1 MMNKFKIGDRV
12 WPTMPSYSEAEPN
25 TGTVIDIS
33 DIASCPWPVAVR
45 MDRNSN
51 VGLYAYDEL
60 EHVEGDVVKE
70 SLFVTRLEEKGAIF
84 EQAIRR
90 AAKGVS
96 TDTGD
101 MMSEFSVGDR
111 VRGPM
116 PGYSA
121 TGYGNGIIIDI
132 SSIDGNPWPVVVAM
146 DNGAEYRYA
155 YYELEHV
162 EESEHIDSLDE
173 YQRRTQDTAV
183 YPGQGAFS
191 GATYAA
197 MALNEEAGEVAGKV
211 AKFIRKSS
219 GWNELLNYGIGSDPY
234 NEHYPE
240 ELLLAVSKELGD
252 VLYQAARVAE
262 EFGLNLSDIATENI
276 ERLADRKKRDVIIG
290 EGDNR

>member
-1 MMNKFKIGDRV
+1 MMNKFKIDN
-12 WPTMPSYSEAEPN
+12 A
-25 TGTVIDIS
+25 
-33 DIASCPWPVAVR
+33 PWPVDVR
-45 MDRNSN
+45 
-51 VGLYAYDEL
+51 LYDEP
-60 EHVEGDVVKE
+60 K
-70 SLFVTRLEEKGAIF
+70 
-84 EQAIRR
+84 
-90 AAKGVS
+90 
-96 TDTGD
+96 
-101 MMSEFSVGDR
+101 
-111 VRGPM
+111 
-116 PGYSA
+116 
-121 TGYGNGIIIDI
+121 
-132 SSIDGNPWPVVVAM
+132 
-146 DNGAEYRYA
+146 
-155 YYELEHV
+155 HV

-183 YPGQGAFS
+183 YPDQGTFS

-219 GWNELLNYGIGSDPY
+219 GWDALLTYGHDSDPY
-234 NEHYPE
+234 NEPYPE